1 MRTKNYQVV
10 NSVHLYGRIVSLC
23 MILANLAILP
33 SQPLLKFLILKKYY
47 MSKPSLPQTSKT
59 LSRNVVADQG
69 TVKRQRK
76 RSRSNGKN
84 GDVLISAVVSSY
96 LLTHLHHV
104 LQRAEYGA
112 SKEGRSSH
120 AANFA
125 QLRKVL
131 CMDARSMK
139 DASALGLK
147 ESDLDIC
154 NESAG
159 FETKAA

>member
-1 MRTKNYQVV
+1 MTKP
-10 NSVHLYGRIVSLC
+10 
-23 MILANLAILP
+23 ILP
-33 SQPLLKFLILKKYY
+33 K
-47 MSKPSLPQTSKT
+47 TSGPASSCSDKR
-59 LSRNVVADQG
+59 SEG
-69 TVKRQRK
+69 VKSIRK
-76 RSRSNGKN
+76 RKKLRSNQN
-84 GDVLISAVVSSY
+84 SDVLVSAVVSSY

-147 ESDLDIC
+147 ESDLDTC
-154 NESAG
+154 NESPG
-159 FETKAA
+159 FQTKAA

>member
-1 MRTKNYQVV
+1 MTKPTLPKTPRPNHSSKVGSLS
-10 NSVHLYGRIVSLC
+10 NSK
-23 MILANLAILP
+23 NLRR
-33 SQPLLKFLILKKYY
+33 
-47 MSKPSLPQTSKT
+47 KT
-59 LSRNVVADQG
+59 R
-69 TVKRQRK
+69 
-76 RSRSNGKN
+76 RSNQN
-84 GDVLISAVVSSY
+84 SDVLISAVVSSY

-112 SKEGRSSH
+112 VREGRDSQ

-147 ESDLDIC
+147 EEVVEKKIDSNI
-154 NESAG
+154 EQKVA
-159 FETKAA
+159 

>member
-1 MRTKNYQVV
+1 MT
-10 NSVHLYGRIVSLC
+10 
-23 MILANLAILP
+23 
-33 SQPLLKFLILKKYY
+33 
-47 MSKPSLPQTSKT
+47 KPSLPQTSKP
-59 LSRNVVADQG
+59 LSSSVVVEKGIAKRPRRKSRRNS
-69 TVKRQRK
+69 T
-76 RSRSNGKN
+76 N
-84 GDVLISAVVSSY
+84 GDVVISAVVSSY

-154 NESAG
+154 SESSG
-159 FETKAA
+159 FKTKAA

>member
-1 MRTKNYQVV
+1 
-10 NSVHLYGRIVSLC
+10 
-23 MILANLAILP
+23 
-33 SQPLLKFLILKKYY
+33 
-47 MSKPSLPQTSKT
+47 MSKPSLPQTSKP
-59 LSRNVVADQG
+59 LSSKVIVEKR
-69 TVKRQRK
+69 TVKRQRRK
-76 RSRSNGKN
+76 SRNNGEN

-104 LQRAEYGA
+104 LQKAEYGA
-112 SKEGRSSH
+112 CKEGRSSH

-147 ESDLDIC
+147 ESDFDMC
-154 NESAG
+154 NESTG

>member
-1 MRTKNYQVV
+1 
-10 NSVHLYGRIVSLC
+10 
-23 MILANLAILP
+23 
-33 SQPLLKFLILKKYY
+33 
-47 MSKPSLPQTSKT
+47 MSKPSLPQASKP
-59 LSRNVVADQG
+59 LSTNVVSDKR
-69 TVKRQRK
+69 TVKRQRRK
-76 RSRSNGKN
+76 GRSNGKN

-147 ESDLDIC
+147 ESDLDMC
-154 NESAG
+154 NESTG

>member
-1 MRTKNYQVV
+1 
-10 NSVHLYGRIVSLC
+10 
-23 MILANLAILP
+23 
-33 SQPLLKFLILKKYY
+33 
-47 MSKPSLPQTSKT
+47 MSKPSLPQASKP
-59 LSRNVVADQG
+59 LSSNVLVDKG
-69 TVKRQRK
+69 SVKRPRRK
-76 RSRSNGKN
+76 SRRNGAN

-112 SKEGRSSH
+112 NKEGRSSQ

-147 ESDLDIC
+147 ESDLEQC
-154 NESAG
+154 NESPS
-159 FETKAA
+159 FQTKAA

>member
-1 MRTKNYQVV
+1 
-10 NSVHLYGRIVSLC
+10 
-23 MILANLAILP
+23 
-33 SQPLLKFLILKKYY
+33 
-47 MSKPSLPQTSKT
+47 MSKPSLPATSKP
-59 LSRNVVADQG
+59 LSKNVVVNKG
-69 TVKRQRK
+69 TVKPQRK
-76 RSRSNGKN
+76 KSRTNGKN

-139 DASALGLK
+139 DASAVGLK
-147 ESDLDIC
+147 ESDLDRC
-154 NESAG
+154 NGSSRL
-159 FETKAA
+159 ETKAA

>member
-1 MRTKNYQVV
+1 
-10 NSVHLYGRIVSLC
+10 
-23 MILANLAILP
+23 
-33 SQPLLKFLILKKYY
+33 
-47 MSKPSLPQTSKT
+47 MSKPSLPPTSKP
-59 LSRNVVADQG
+59 LSSTALVDKG
-69 TVKRQRK
+69 PVKRARRK
-76 RSRSNGKN
+76 GRRNSTN
-84 GDVLISAVVSSY
+84 GDVLISAVVSTY

-147 ESDLDIC
+147 DSDSDTC
-154 NESAG
+154 NESPS
-159 FETKAA
+159 FQTKAA

>member
-1 MRTKNYQVV
+1 
-10 NSVHLYGRIVSLC
+10 
-23 MILANLAILP
+23 
-33 SQPLLKFLILKKYY
+33 
-47 MSKPSLPQTSKT
+47 MSKPSLPQTSKPLT
-59 LSRNVVADQG
+59 ASGVADRG
-69 TVKRQRK
+69 TVKRQRRK
-76 RSRSNGKN
+76 SRNSGKKA
-84 GDVLISAVVSSY
+84 DVLISAVVSSY

-112 SKEGRSSH
+112 SKEGRASH

-147 ESDLDIC
+147 ESDLDMC
-154 NESAG
+154 NGSSAL
-159 FETKAA
+159 ETKAA

>member
-1 MRTKNYQVV
+1 
-10 NSVHLYGRIVSLC
+10 
-23 MILANLAILP
+23 
-33 SQPLLKFLILKKYY
+33 
-47 MSKPSLPQTSKT
+47 MSKPSLPQPSKAF
-59 LSRNVVADQG
+59 SANVVADKG
-69 TVKRQRK
+69 TVKRQRRK
-76 RSRSNGKN
+76 SRSNGKN

-147 ESDLDIC
+147 ESDSDMC
-154 NESAG
+154 NESTS
-159 FETKAA
+159 FETNAA

>member
-1 MRTKNYQVV
+1 
-10 NSVHLYGRIVSLC
+10 
-23 MILANLAILP
+23 
-33 SQPLLKFLILKKYY
+33 
-47 MSKPSLPQTSKT
+47 MSKPSLPQTSQS
-59 LSRNVVADQG
+59 LSANVVADKRRI
-69 TVKRQRK
+69 KRQRRK
-76 RSRSNGKN
+76 TRNNGKN

-112 SKEGRSSH
+112 SREGRSSQ

-131 CMDARSMK
+131 CMDARSMQ

-147 ESDLDIC
+147 ESDLDKC
-154 NESAG
+154 HESPNFQA
-159 FETKAA
+159 KVA

>member
-1 MRTKNYQVV
+1 
-10 NSVHLYGRIVSLC
+10 
-23 MILANLAILP
+23 
-33 SQPLLKFLILKKYY
+33 
-47 MSKPSLPQTSKT
+47 MSKPSLPQTSKP
-59 LSRNVVADQG
+59 LSSSVVVGKEAIKRPRRKSRRNS
-69 TVKRQRK
+69 T
-76 RSRSNGKN
+76 N
-84 GDVLISAVVSSY
+84 GDVVISAVVSSY

-112 SKEGRSSH
+112 SREGRSSQ

-147 ESDLDIC
+147 ESDLDTC
-154 NESAG
+154 NESPS
-159 FETKAA
+159 FQTKAA

>member
-1 MRTKNYQVV
+1 
-10 NSVHLYGRIVSLC
+10 
-23 MILANLAILP
+23 
-33 SQPLLKFLILKKYY
+33 
-47 MSKPSLPQTSKT
+47 MSKPSLPQTPKA
-59 LSRNVVADQG
+59 LSANVVADKG
-69 TVKRQRK
+69 TAKRQRRK
-76 RSRSNGKN
+76 NRSNGKN

-147 ESDLDIC
+147 ESDLDTC
-154 NESAG
+154 NESNG

>member
-1 MRTKNYQVV
+1 
-10 NSVHLYGRIVSLC
+10 
-23 MILANLAILP
+23 
-33 SQPLLKFLILKKYY
+33 
-47 MSKPSLPQTSKT
+47 MSKPSLPQASKT
-59 LSRNVVADQG
+59 LSSSEVVEKGA
-69 TVKRQRK
+69 VKRPRRK
-76 RSRSNGKN
+76 NRRNSTH
-84 GDVLISAVVSSY
+84 GDVVISAVVSSY

-147 ESDLDIC
+147 ESDLDSC
-154 NESAG
+154 NESPG
-159 FETKAA
+159 FQTKVA

>member
-1 MRTKNYQVV
+1 M
-10 NSVHLYGRIVSLC
+10 
-23 MILANLAILP
+23 
-33 SQPLLKFLILKKYY
+33 SQ
-47 MSKPSLPQTSKT
+47 PSLPQTPKP
-59 LSRNVVADQG
+59 LSSSVVAEKRAI
-69 TVKRQRK
+69 KRQRRK
-76 RSRSNGKN
+76 SRSNGKN

-139 DASALGLK
+139 DASALGLM
-147 ESDLDIC
+147 ESDLDMC
-154 NESAG
+154 NESHDC
-159 FETKAA
+159 ETKVA

>member
-1 MRTKNYQVV
+1 
-10 NSVHLYGRIVSLC
+10 
-23 MILANLAILP
+23 
-33 SQPLLKFLILKKYY
+33 
-47 MSKPSLPQTSKT
+47 MSKPSLPQTSQS
-59 LSRNVVADQG
+59 LSSGVVVDKGA
-69 TVKRQRK
+69 VKRPRRK
-76 RSRSNGKN
+76 SRRKSTN
-84 GDVLISAVVSSY
+84 GDVVISAVVSSY
-96 LLTHLHHV
+96 LLAHLHHV

-147 ESDLDIC
+147 ESDLETC
-154 NESAG
+154 NESLS
-159 FETKAA
+159 FQTKAA

>member
-1 MRTKNYQVV
+1 
-10 NSVHLYGRIVSLC
+10 
-23 MILANLAILP
+23 
-33 SQPLLKFLILKKYY
+33 
-47 MSKPSLPQTSKT
+47 MSKPSLPETST
-59 LSRNVVADQG
+59 SFSSNVVVDKVG
-69 TVKRQRK
+69 IKRPRRK
-76 RSRSNGKN
+76 SRRNSKN
-84 GDVLISAVVSSY
+84 GDVVISAVVSSY

-147 ESDLDIC
+147 ESDLDTG
-154 NESAG
+154 NESPG
-159 FETKAA
+159 FQTKAA

>member
-1 MRTKNYQVV
+1 
-10 NSVHLYGRIVSLC
+10 
-23 MILANLAILP
+23 
-33 SQPLLKFLILKKYY
+33 
-47 MSKPSLPQTSKT
+47 MSKPSLPQTSQPRSAT
-59 LSRNVVADQG
+59 VVADKG
-69 TVKRQRK
+69 ALKPQRK
-76 RSRSNGKN
+76 KSRSTGKN

-139 DASALGLK
+139 DASAVGLK
-147 ESDLDIC
+147 ESDLDMC
-154 NESAG
+154 NGSSCL
-159 FETKAA
+159 ETKAA

>member
-1 MRTKNYQVV
+1 
-10 NSVHLYGRIVSLC
+10 
-23 MILANLAILP
+23 
-33 SQPLLKFLILKKYY
+33 
-47 MSKPSLPQTSKT
+47 MSHPALPQTPKP
-59 LSRNVVADQG
+59 LSSNVTVEKG
-69 TVKRQRK
+69 TVKRSRRK
-76 RSRSNGKN
+76 SRRHGKD
-84 GDVLISAVVSSY
+84 GDVLVSAVVSSY

-112 SKEGRSSH
+112 NKEGRSSH

-147 ESDLDIC
+147 ESDSDIC
-154 NESAG
+154 NETHDC
-159 FETKAA
+159 ETKAA

>member
-1 MRTKNYQVV
+1 
-10 NSVHLYGRIVSLC
+10 
-23 MILANLAILP
+23 
-33 SQPLLKFLILKKYY
+33 
-47 MSKPSLPQTSKT
+47 MSKPSLPQASKAF
-59 LSRNVVADQG
+59 SANVVADKG
-69 TVKRQRK
+69 PVKRQRRK
-76 RSRSNGKN
+76 SRSNGKN

-139 DASALGLK
+139 DASALGLN
-147 ESDLDIC
+147 ESELDKC
-154 NESAG
+154 NESPS
-159 FETKAA
+159 FQTKAA

>member
-1 MRTKNYQVV
+1 
-10 NSVHLYGRIVSLC
+10 
-23 MILANLAILP
+23 
-33 SQPLLKFLILKKYY
+33 
-47 MSKPSLPQTSKT
+47 MSTPSLPQTSKP
-59 LSRNVVADQG
+59 LSSSVVVEKG
-69 TVKRQRK
+69 SVKRPRRK
-76 RSRSNGKN
+76 GRRNTKN

-112 SKEGRSSH
+112 SQEGRSSH

-147 ESDLDIC
+147 DSDLDTY
-154 NESAG
+154 NESTS
-159 FETKAA
+159 FQTKAA

>member
-1 MRTKNYQVV
+1 
-10 NSVHLYGRIVSLC
+10 
-23 MILANLAILP
+23 
-33 SQPLLKFLILKKYY
+33 
-47 MSKPSLPQTSKT
+47 MSKPSLPKT
-59 LSRNVVADQG
+59 PKRLSSTVVVDKEAVKPPRRKSRRNS
-69 TVKRQRK
+69 T
-76 RSRSNGKN
+76 N

-112 SKEGRSSH
+112 NKEGRSSQ

-147 ESDLDIC
+147 EGDLDKC
-154 NESAG
+154 NESPC
-159 FETKAA
+159 FQTKAA

>member
-1 MRTKNYQVV
+1 
-10 NSVHLYGRIVSLC
+10 
-23 MILANLAILP
+23 
-33 SQPLLKFLILKKYY
+33 
-47 MSKPSLPQTSKT
+47 MSKPSLPQTSRP
-59 LSRNVVADQG
+59 LAGNVVAAKG
-69 TVKRQRK
+69 TVKRQRRK
-76 RSRSNGKN
+76 SRSNGKN

-112 SKEGRSSH
+112 TKEGRSSR

-139 DASALGLK
+139 DASAVGLK
-147 ESDLDIC
+147 ESDLDRC
-154 NESAG
+154 NGSSCL
-159 FETKAA
+159 ETKAA

>member
-1 MRTKNYQVV
+1 
-10 NSVHLYGRIVSLC
+10 
-23 MILANLAILP
+23 
-33 SQPLLKFLILKKYY
+33 
-47 MSKPSLPQTSKT
+47 MSKPSLPQTSKP
-59 LSRNVVADQG
+59 LSASVVADKG
-69 TVKRQRK
+69 NVKRQRRK
-76 RSRSNGKN
+76 SRSNSKN

-112 SKEGRSSH
+112 SQEGRSSH

-154 NESAG
+154 NESTG

>member
-1 MRTKNYQVV
+1 
-10 NSVHLYGRIVSLC
+10 
-23 MILANLAILP
+23 
-33 SQPLLKFLILKKYY
+33 
-47 MSKPSLPQTSKT
+47 MSKPSLPQASKP
-59 LSRNVVADQG
+59 LSSGVALEKG
-69 TVKRQRK
+69 VVKRPRRK
-76 RSRSNGKN
+76 TRRNSTN

-112 SKEGRSSH
+112 SKEGRSSQ

-147 ESDLDIC
+147 ESDLEKC
-154 NESAG
+154 NESPC
-159 FETKAA
+159 FQTKAA